1 MWRVKPSEGGG
12 KRCGDLRGR
21 MSDEAMKSKRLFA
34 QVDMYS
40 VIEHQKQEAA
50 KRVQKIDPGYFQ
62 TASEDEIVG
71 QIVSEFRLD
80 VPVIN
85 DDKIYVAEHGEAQV
99 DVSRD
104 SNRHIPDR
112 SRPFYV
118 TGIKA
123 TIAIPFEGDAELFKV
138 MPNSYTNSRP
148 SGDIVGTEIRLTYSQ
163 AEPNAAAIKN
173 AYTKTVQEIKQ
184 YLDWQRPSAEEFNKE
199 LEILVRQRILDRK
212 NKLTSGAGMIDSLGL
227 PTKKPSS

>member
-1 MWRVKPSEGGG
+1 
-12 KRCGDLRGR
+12 
-21 MSDEAMKSKRLFA
+21 MKSKRLFA
-34 QVDMYS
+34 QVDMFS
-40 VIEHQKQEAA
+40 IIEHQKQEVG
-50 KRVQKIDPGYFQ
+50 KRVRKIDSSYLQ
-62 TASEDEIVG
+62 TVSEDKIVG

-80 VPVIN
+80 VPVLN

-123 TIAIPFEGDAELFKV
+123 IIAIPFEGDPGLFNV

-148 SGDIVGTEIRLTYSQ
+148 SGDIVGKEIRLSYSQ

-199 LEILVRQRILDRK
+199 LEALVRQRISDRK
-212 NKLTSGAGMIDSLGL
+212 SKLTSGAGMIDSLGL
-227 PTKKPSS
+227 PTKKPGT

>member
-1 MWRVKPSEGGG
+1 M
-12 KRCGDLRGR
+12 GDE
-21 MSDEAMKSKRLFA
+21 SMKSKRLFA
-34 QVDMYS
+34 QVDMFS
-40 VIEHQKQEAA
+40 IIEHQKQEVG
-50 KRVQKIDPGYFQ
+50 KRVRKIDSSYLQ
-62 TASEDEIVG
+62 TVSEDKIVG

-80 VPVIN
+80 VPVLN

-123 TIAIPFEGDAELFKV
+123 IIAIPFEGDPGLFNV

-148 SGDIVGTEIRLTYSQ
+148 SGDIVGKEIRLSYSQ

-199 LEILVRQRILDRK
+199 LEALVRQRISDRK
-212 NKLTSGAGMIDSLGL
+212 SKLTSGAGMIDSLGL
-227 PTKKPSS
+227 PTKKPGT

>member
-1 MWRVKPSEGGG
+1 MG
-12 KRCGDLRGR
+12 
-21 MSDEAMKSKRLFA
+21 DEAMKSKRLFA
-34 QVDMYS
+34 QVDMFS

-50 KRVQKIDPGYFQ
+50 KRVQKIDPGYLQ
-62 TASEDEIVG
+62 TTSEDEIVG

-104 SNRHIPDR
+104 FNRHIPDR
-112 SRPFYV
+112 GRPFYV
-118 TGIKA
+118 TGIKT

-148 SGDIVGTEIRLTYSQ
+148 SGDIVGKEIRLTYSQ

-199 LEILVRQRILDRK
+199 VEALVRQRILDRK
-212 NKLTSGAGMIDSLGL
+212 NNLTCSAGMIDSLGL
-227 PTKKPSS
+227 PTKKPGS